1 MQKIEKMIK
10 NCGLF
15 FVDFSLILYP
25 KLKTTV
31 VYPKCIH
38 YQLQMPWEQMF
49 LPLKGSLKIFFGHY
63 STIQITAQWCV
74 LTNSSPLGVGQA
86 PVENSWGTYKTKNVA
101 QKKLAL
107 KGTFRLIPYLHKKWS
122 LSTMN
127 LPVQDLNSKSGCF
140 DKCKNWGF

>member
-1 MQKIEKMIK
+1 MWK
-10 NCGLF
+10 
-15 FVDFSLILYP
+15 LYNQN
-25 KLKTTV
+25 T
-31 VYPKCIH
+31 
-38 YQLQMPWEQMF
+38 
-49 LPLKGSLKIFFGHY
+49 
-63 STIQITAQWCV
+63 TAQCCV

-140 DKCKNWGF
+140 DKCKNRGF

>member
-1 MQKIEKMIK
+1 M
-10 NCGLF
+10 
-15 FVDFSLILYP
+15 
-25 KLKTTV
+25 
-31 VYPKCIH
+31 CI
-38 YQLQMPWEQMF
+38 
-49 LPLKGSLKIFFGHY
+49 S
-63 STIQITAQWCV
+63 AQCCV

-127 LPVQDLNSKSGCF
+127 LPVQDLNSKSGRF
-140 DKCKNWGF
+140 GKCKNRGF